1 MADLGKAYVQIIPK
15 ATGISD
21 KIKESISP
29 GAKQAGNE
37 AGSNIVSNIKKT
49 IAGAAIGATV
59 VKGFKAALDEGGKLQ
74 QSFGGLDTLYG
85 DAAEAAKNYAQEA
98 AKAGISANDYAEQA
112 VSFGASL
119 KAAFGGDTA
128 AAAEAANT
136 AIMDMA
142 DNAAK
147 MGTPLESIQTAYQ
160 GFAKQN
166 YTMLDNLK
174 LGYGGTKSE
183 MERLL
188 ADATK
193 LTGVEYNMDNLGDVY
208 SAIHAIQ
215 ENLGLTGVAADEA
228 ATTFSGSFGAMQ
240 AAASNVLATL
250 TTGGDVG
257 TAMQTL
263 AENVGTFLSGN
274 LIPMIGTA
282 LQSIPALF
290 DGIWQ
295 SAFGYP
301 IDGDLGSFMDGII
314 DFLYGKLP
322 ELASTGLE
330 MASNIASGIVSAVPT
345 VVTAIG
351 EVATMIGEEITN
363 NLPTILD
370 KGSEIITSLVDGI
383 LEAIPNMA
391 DRAGEVIQGF
401 GQFLSDNI
409 PTLAQKGGEL
419 MESLGGSLVE
429 NLPKIATSLGKLG
442 LTIIQTLAKLVPQ
455 VLKAGANII
464 GSLAKGMGGSALSLV
479 KTAMANIKSAMEQ
492 PIQNAKDTLS
502 GIIDGIKGFFPIS
515 LGSIF
520 DNIVLP
526 HFHVDGGQFPYGVG
540 GKGYMPSFGVDWYA
554 KAMEQPYVFSR
565 ASLIGVGEAGDEMVY
580 GRQALLRDIREASG
594 GGQTVN
600 VNVTVNGADN
610 PEEWADR
617 LVREFVLKAR
627 TA

>member
-119 KAAFGGDTA
+119 KAALGGDTA

-147 MGTPLESIQTAYQ
+147 MGTPLENIQNAYQ
-160 GFAKQN
+160 GFAKGN

-174 LGYGGTKSE
+174 LGYGGTKQE

-193 LTGVEYNMDNLGDVY
+193 LTGVKYDMNNLGDVY

-215 ENLGLTGVAADEA
+215 EDLGLTGVAAAEA
-228 ATTFSGSFGAMQ
+228 SETFSGSFGAMKASAENLLANLAMGENVEPAMAQ
-240 AAASNVLATL
+240 LATSAGTFFFNNLVPMVGNAIKGIPAAASGFIQAAGQSLMENGKGLINGIITGTQEEIPVLLDTVPTMIGDMAGKVSESLPTL
-250 TTGGDVG
+250 IESGGEIVLDIADG
-257 TAMQTL
+257 IAKKIPEL
-263 AENVGTFLSGN
+263 AEGAGKIVGGISEYLQENIPTIGEKGGKFLEELGRSMVEKLPAVVGALGKLSMTIGTHLVKLVPVLLKAGGN
-274 LIPMIGTA
+274 LI
-282 LQSIPALF
+282 
-290 DGIWQ
+290 
-295 SAFGYP
+295 
-301 IDGDLGSFMDGII
+301 
-314 DFLYGKLP
+314 
-322 ELASTGLE
+322 
-330 MASNIASGIVSAVPT
+330 
-345 VVTAIG
+345 
-351 EVATMIGEEITN
+351 
-363 NLPTILD
+363 
-370 KGSEIITSLVDGI
+370 
-383 LEAIPNMA
+383 
-391 DRAGEVIQGF
+391 
-401 GQFLSDNI
+401 
-409 PTLAQKGGEL
+409 GG
-419 MESLGGSLVE
+419 
-429 NLPKIATSLGKLG
+429 
-442 LTIIQTLAKLVPQ
+442 
-455 VLKAGANII
+455 
-464 GSLAKGMGGSALSLV
+464 LAKGMGGSALSLV

-502 GIIDGIKGFFPIS
+502 GTIDGIKGFFPIS

-520 DNIVLP
+520 DNIALP
-526 HFHVDGGQFPYGVG
+526 HFKVDGGQWPYGIG

-554 KAMEQPYVFSR
+554 KAMDQPYVFNR

>member
-1 MADLGKAYVQIIPK
+1 MANLGKAYVQIIPK
-15 ATGISD
+15 AEGITGKLKTIVA
-21 KIKESISP
+21 P
-29 GAKQAGNE
+29 GSKQAGKE
-37 AGSNIVSNIKKT
+37 AGENILGGLKKALKAAAVGAPI
-49 IAGAAIGATV
+49 IAGM
-59 VKGFKAALDEGGKLQ
+59 KSALEAGGKLQ

-85 DAAEAAKNYAQEA
+85 DAADAAKKYAAEA

-147 MGTPLESIQTAYQ
+147 MGTPLESIQNAYQ

-174 LGYGGTKSE
+174 LGYGGTKAE

-188 ADATK
+188 SDATK

-208 SAIHAIQ
+208 TAIHAIQ

-263 AENVGTFLSGN
+263 ATNVGTFLSGN

-322 ELASTGLE
+322 ELATTGLE

-391 DRAGEVIQGF
+391 ERAGEVIQGF

-442 LTIIQTLAKLVPQ
+442 LTIIQTLAKLVPT

-464 GSLAKGMGGSALSLV
+464 GGLAKGMGGSALSLV
-479 KTAMANIKSAMEQ
+479 KTAMANIKSAMEE
-492 PIQNAKDTLS
+492 PIQKAKDTLS

-520 DNIVLP
+520 DNIALP
-526 HFHVDGGQFPYGVG
+526 HFKVDGGQWPYGIG

-554 KAMEQPYVFSR
+554 KAMDQPYMFNR

-580 GRQALLRDIREASG
+580 GRSALLRDIKEATSG
-594 GGQTVN
+594 GNTIN
-600 VNVTVNGADN
+600 INVTVTGAEQ
-610 PEEWADR
+610 PEAYAQR
-617 LVREFVLKAR
+617 LVRELELQLR